1 MFGGCCLLL
10 VASFVDFIVL
20 STTNLVSTKQP
31 FMLSASYSH
40 TKCLR
45 WCWSGAIYAQDR
57 NHWQKF
63 VPKKEMTVNQKGF
76 IEPALKQAAI
86 LYVVNAALQS

>member
-40 TKCLR
+40 TKCLNGVGLEPSMHR
-45 WCWSGAIYAQDR
+45 IEIIGR
-57 NHWQKF
+57 NLFQKR
-63 VPKKEMTVNQKGF
+63 K
-76 IEPALKQAAI
+76 
-86 LYVVNAALQS
+86 